1 VRFQPAQ
8 PGAFSTGLDSPGV
21 APSHR
26 QAESGRSTLC
36 LGLPALIRR
45 AFARTFARRR
55 RKEDPCEETVRDAR
69 GGCAPGHGAGPS
81 GDVSSGSG
89 SSRARHG
96 RLTRTRAAPGRGS
109 AAAGSHRPAAD
120 IRLRRGERQ
129 PQQPLA
135 PRVGGIGSGW
145 RQRCCSSWCLPS
157 RNQPPR
163 PLRARHDP
171 RRVQLERDL
180 LRVLSLRSSDSS
192 PVIALAPKPAPRWQ
206 LRGTPRPFLTGV
218 PVAPARTPAGGSE
231 GRTV

>member
-135 PRVGGIGSGW
+135 PRVGGSDRGGASGAA
-145 RQRCCSSWCLPS
+145 RAGACPPATSPLALCVRATIRAASNSSGTSSESSASAPRTARRSSPS
-157 RNQPPR
+157 RR
-163 PLRARHDP
+163 SP
-171 RRVQLERDL
+171 RR
-180 LRVLSLRSSDSS
+180 
-192 PVIALAPKPAPRWQ
+192 
-206 LRGTPRPFLTGV
+206 
-218 PVAPARTPAGGSE
+218 GGSC
-231 GRTV
+231 GVLPGPS